1 MLCFFYI
8 IKYLLKPGYPQP
20 KDVVLSPISAT
31 GINIHVHQNDV
42 KKWQVNRNRLNMKGK
57 NYIKQHSTG
66 SEHQF
71 W

>member
-1 MLCFFYI
+1 
-8 IKYLLKPGYPQP
+8 
-20 KDVVLSPISAT
+20 
-31 GINIHVHQNDV
+31 
-42 KKWQVNRNRLNMKGK
+42 MKGE